1 MGKLLIA
8 TGNPGKM
15 RELRALLA
23 DVPRELV
30 SLRDVG
36 IDLDVEETGE
46 TLEANAAL
54 KARTYG
60 AMSGLLTLADDS
72 GLEVDALGG
81 EPGVYSA
88 RYAGE
93 GATDAQRIAYL
104 YERLG
109 DTPPSGW
116 QARFRCVIAIVR
128 PDSDAAPALFEGVCE
143 GRIVKP
149 PRGDNGFGYDPAF
162 EFPHLGRTMAELSQQ
177 EKNTLSHRSKA
188 ARKAASYLKV
198 PSPSQ
203 G

>member
-15 RELRALLA
+15 RELHALLSG
-23 DVPRELV
+23 VSHELV
-30 SLRDVG
+30 SLKDVG

-54 KARTYG
+54 KAKTYG
-60 AMSGLLTLADDS
+60 ALSGLPTLADDS

-109 DTPPSGW
+109 DVPPSEW
-116 QARFRCVIAIVR
+116 SARFRCVIAVIV
-128 PDSDAAPALFEGVCE
+128 PGSDAPPTLFEGVCE
-143 GRIVKP
+143 GRIVRP
-149 PRGDNGFGYDPAF
+149 PRGEDGFGYDPAF
-162 EFPHLGRTMAELSQQ
+162 LFPELGKTMAELAPQ
-177 EKNTLSHRSKA
+177 EKNRLSHRGKA
-188 ARKAASYLKV
+188 ARKAAAALT
-198 PSPSQ
+198 Q
-203 G
+203 GLFS